1 MSIVNK
7 HKNGNNLMEQKEKRP
22 INEILA
28 IIELNIEY
36 IKEEVIKVVEK
47 VDKDYVTKTEFT
59 PVRNIVYG
67 MVGVIL
73 VAVLGALLK
82 FIIK

>member
-1 MSIVNK
+1 
-7 HKNGNNLMEQKEKRP
+7 MEQKEKRP

-36 IKEEVIKVVEK
+36 IKEEVIKVVDK

>member
-1 MSIVNK
+1 
-7 HKNGNNLMEQKEKRP
+7 MEQDKRP

-36 IKEEVIKVVEK
+36 MKNEIIKLVDK
-47 VDKDYVTKTEFT
+47 VDKDYVTKTEFN

-82 FIIK
+82 FIL

>member
-1 MSIVNK
+1 
-7 HKNGNNLMEQKEKRP
+7 MEQKEKRP

-28 IIELNIEY
+28 IMELNIEY
-36 IKEEVIKVVEK
+36 IKEEVTKVVDR
-47 VDKDYVTKTEFT
+47 VDKDYVTKTEFN